1 MSESNEEMGQNI
13 DLREAIEAG
22 IQLKR
27 TDAGGDYFRGVADGV
42 LLRFDAV
49 KRMFEQAKDSQI
61 QDSKK

>member
-1 MSESNEEMGQNI
+1 MNESKEEMGQNI

-27 TDAGGDYFRGVADGV
+27 TDAGGEYFRGVADGV

-49 KRMFEQAKDSQI
+49 KRMFDPAKDPQV
-61 QDSKK
+61 QVSKK